1 MPTLPI
7 AFGAF
12 GYGTAALTYGL
23 HLLTGFP
30 KAENEEEAR
39 KIRASLVANGFCFGG
54 IAQFTTALVLFA
66 FFNDIADAT
75 TFGVFGVLWTAI
87 WLNDYFNLDARALV
101 FLDIAIAIYTAFA
114 GSWALILGHPA
125 VAALLWSITAL
136 VICLCWLHGKGVGG
150 KISGAWAFENA
161 MLAYYVAFAVV
172 YSQLGIHIPF

>member
-1 MPTLPI
+1 MATLPI

-30 KAENEEEAR
+30 KARNEKEAK
-39 KIRASLVANGFCFGG
+39 KIRASLVANGFAFGG

-87 WLNDYFNLDARALV
+87 WLNDYFDLDVRTLV
-101 FLDIAIAIYTAFA
+101 FLDIAIAIYTVFA
-114 GSWALILGHPA
+114 GSWAIILGHPA
-125 VAALLWSITAL
+125 VALLLWSITAL
-136 VICLCWLHGKGVGG
+136 VISLCWLHGKGEGG
-150 KISGAWAFENA
+150 KVSGALALENA
-161 MLAYYVAFAVV
+161 LLAYYVAMAVV
-172 YSQLGIHIPF
+172 YTELGVKIPF